1 MWASLQNNTLEP
13 LLNNA
18 KDREK
23 KYEWLQAVEYYEK
36 ASSISLKDKEFVK
49 AAQFQ
54 EGLGYCC
61 FRAALQAD
69 IAEDFSNRILLA
81 KEAYEKAVEFYQKTK
96 EPGKKVLV
104 TNSNAMIAFY
114 ASFLE
119 PIQSKKN
126 KLLHEWWNLKKEVLK
141 TYNKVG
147 DLLALAKSCNDL
159 LLSANFDLIWSERS
173 KQKKM
178 VKELV
183 NYGEKAIE
191 ILSGVGSKYDL
202 AWAYGLTSLYYG
214 LLHYLKKMED
224 RREEDRKKSLNY
236 IKKALE
242 LAENTGDG
250 YLIGTLNLFAGGHCV
265 YVSEPFMPK
274 FFENAL
280 EQAAI
285 TRDNYLKGLATQ
297 WISGGSWLLG
307 IATENP
313 NEKKEL
319 YKKSIKTASDS
330 ISTLQIFNFSEQ
342 AIFTSYRVKTGSLIG
357 LSAMETDLE
366 IRRNLLKQAVENGLD
381 GLKYMCSK
389 EMQNEQI
396 LNGLGV
402 SLTSL
407 SMLEKEVNEKRR
419 LLEEALKHLMNTAS
433 ILQKEQQEIST
444 YTFAPGLYFHL
455 GETQMGLSIITKDTQ
470 KKIELLNSAF
480 SSIENGLRINAKYG
494 GGPMAISY
502 SVTSNYFLGNILNQ
516 LYILTKKKEILE
528 KAIGHYKNA
537 IEEATKLE
545 NQPQIA
551 EAYWQIAKIHDK
563 LGNNL
568 EASQKYQSAADYYKL
583 AGEKIPQLKEFYED
597 FSVYMQ
603 AWSEIEK
610 AKQSHSLE
618 EYEQAR
624 GHYEKIATLH
634 QLSKSWS
641 YLAPNYLAWATMEKA
656 EDLSRKEN
664 TREAIQTFQQAIEQ
678 FSKAKDSIQLRIPE
692 LRESDEREMATKL
705 VESSDIRQR
714 YCRARINIEEA
725 KMLDRKGDYNS
736 SSKKYSLAAENLQT
750 FIKEIKSEEEQRELK
765 IILVLCRAWQKM
777 ATAEEQASPDKYF
790 EAAQL
795 FEQAKT
801 YSRTNKTSLLTLGN
815 SSFCK
820 GLAYG
825 TQFEMTIDMPTHS
838 MAKQHMERAATYYLK
853 AGFQQASEYA
863 KATQRLFDAYVYMN
877 HAEKETD
884 AEKKLKYYQAAEK
897 VLQLSAA
904 SFLKAKQPEKTAQ
917 VQRILENVKEEKVLA
932 TSINE
937 MLHAPVIASS
947 TTSFSSPTPIGE
959 NSVGLKRFEHADV
972 QANLISSD
980 SEVKVGESFSLT
992 AEFINAGREPALLT
1006 RVEDFIPADF
1016 VVVEKPEIYR
1026 LEDNCLNMKG
1036 KQLAPLKLVEAKLV
1050 LQPSKKGLYQLKPKI
1065 HYLDELGQTNSL
1077 KLKPLEIKVE
1087 EVSLADRVSTGT
1099 KTLDSLLLGGIPEG
1113 YAVVLTGPPSDE
1125 RSLLIKN
1132 FLEAGTKKAQIT
1144 FYITSEAA
1152 GLESLLKKRGFYL
1165 FLCNPESRTKLPDL
1179 PNISRLRSKTDLT
1192 NLNIALAKAHRSLTQ
1207 NLEGSKRVC
1216 VEIVSDVLLDYG
1228 AKTTRKWLSE
1238 LITDLGSK
1246 GFTILTVMN
1255 PGMHPPDQAT
1265 AVLDLFDGEIS
1276 LYQTEDQLE
1285 CKKSI
1290 RVKKLRNQDY
1300 IKNPIC
1306 LTKPK

>member
-1 MWASLQNNTLEP
+1 M
-13 LLNNA
+13 NNA

-141 TYNKVG
+141 TYDKAG

-242 LAENTGDG
+242 LAENAGDG

-307 IATENP
+307 IVTENP

-319 YKKSIKTASDS
+319 YKKSLKTASDS

-366 IRRNLLKQAVENGLD
+366 IRRNLLKQAVENGFD

-455 GETQMGLSIITKDTQ
+455 GETQMGLSMITKDTQ

-516 LYILTKKKEILE
+516 LYILTKEKEILE

-610 AKQSHSLE
+610 AKHSHSLE

-877 HAEKETD
+877 DAEKETD
-884 AEKKLKYYQAAEK
+884 PEKKLKYYQAAEK
-897 VLQLSAA
+897 MLQFSAT

-947 TTSFSSPTPIGE
+947 TTSFSSPTPVAE
-959 NSVGLKRFEHADV
+959 NSVGLERFEHADV

-992 AEFINAGREPALLT
+992 VEFVNAGREPALLT
-1006 RVEDFIPADF
+1006 RVEDFIPTDF

-1026 LEDNCLNMKG
+1026 LEENCLNMKG

-1050 LQPSKKGLYQLKPKI
+1050 LQPSRKGIYPLKPTV
-1065 HYLDELGQTNSL
+1065 HYLDELGQNKSL
-1077 KLKPLEIKVE
+1077 QLKSIEIKVE
-1087 EVSLADRVSTGT
+1087 EVVLADRVSTGT
-1099 KTLDSLLLGGIPEG
+1099 RELDSLLLGGIPEG
-1113 YAVVLTGPPSDE
+1113 YAVVLTGSPSDE
-1125 RSLLIKN
+1125 QELIIRN
-1132 FLEAGTKKAQIT
+1132 FLEAGTGEGQT
-1144 FYITSEAA
+1144 SFYVTTEAV
-1152 GLESLLKKRGFYL
+1152 GLENLLKMSRFYL
-1165 FLCNPESRTKLPDL
+1165 FLCNPKPKVEVPDL
-1179 PNISRLRSKTDLT
+1179 PNVHRLLGKTDLT
-1192 NLNIALAKAHRSLTQ
+1192 NLNIALLKAYRSIEPSSQ
-1207 NLEGSKRVC
+1207 KRVC
-1216 VEIVSDVLLDYG
+1216 LDIISDVLLHHG
-1228 AKTTRKWLSE
+1228 AETTRRWVSE
-1238 LITDLGSK
+1238 LITDMGSK
-1246 GFTILTVMN
+1246 GFTVLAVMD
-1255 PGMHPPDQAT
+1255 PGMHPPDHAN
-1265 AVLDLFDGEIS
+1265 AIINLFDGEIS
-1276 LYQTEDQLE
+1276 LYQTEDSLE
-1285 CKKSI
+1285 CRKSLRI
-1290 RVKKLRNQDY
+1290 KKLRNQDY

-1306 LTKPK
+1306 LTT